1 MARQFTN
8 TPAAEARSGKT
19 LPLMLG
25 LLSPSS
31 GGKTYTALRLA
42 TGIQSVVGGKIFVID
57 TEQDRALHY
66 ADDFQFQHVPFG
78 EPYGSLDYLEALR
91 YCKAQGAGVVVV
103 DQVSY
108 EHDGPGGLLEQHE
121 AALERMAGQDYK
133 KRERMTFAAWI
144 KPKANRKKL
153 LNAIVSELN
162 MPVIFCWRAKQ
173 TTKPVRG
180 SEPVD
185 MGYSSVGAEE
195 WKFEMTA
202 NIMFA
207 PNAAGVPM
215 LESLKPGEAAC
226 IKIPKQFK
234 WLYDHRGSVDESVG
248 KRMAEWASGKGA
260 KPATTPARQTPDDW
274 TAEHIA
280 AIENAA
286 TIDALNVITKKA
298 TAALAKLAKDHP
310 ELHDSA
316 VEAAHERRAV
326 LTAGDSATDGG
337 SDPFGDNQ

>member
-1 MARQFTN
+1 MTRFSA
-8 TPAAEARSGKT
+8 TPAKEARNGKVM
-19 LPLMLG
+19 PLMVG

-66 ADDFQFQHVPFG
+66 ADDFDFQHVPFG

-121 AALERMAGQDYK
+121 AALDRMAGNDYK

-153 LNAIVSELN
+153 LNAIVSELD

-173 TTKPVRG
+173 VTKPVRG
-180 SEPVD
+180 GEPID

-215 LESLKPGEAAC
+215 LDSQKPGEAAC
-226 IKIPKQFK
+226 IKVPKQFA
-234 WLYDHRGSVDESVG
+234 WLHDHRGSIDEGVG
-248 KRMAEWASGKGA
+248 RRMAEWATGA
-260 KPATTPARQTPDDW
+260 TKPAAPSKPKQSAAEW
-274 TAEHIA
+274 AEEHIA
-280 AIENAA
+280 KIEVAGSG
-286 TIDALNVITKKA
+286 DALDKLENHAGV
-298 TAALAKLAKDHP
+298 AKLAKGEP
-310 ELHDSA
+310 ELHARVMKAIEDARGALEAVSA
-316 VEAAHERRAV
+316 
-326 LTAGDSATDGG
+326 
-337 SDPFGDNQ
+337 DPFSG